1 MLHKARPLLEFVQNF
16 GFAHLLKEYAANAP
30 RLKVGFI
37 IAYLEWVSKHARFM
51 TKSEEN
57 LKKSVDSGFE
67 ICYNYLRQRHKFIGE
82 LCNGSTYDSD
92 SYCLGSNPSS
102 PAICLHGQAVKT
114 LPSQGKI
121 MGSIPIGGAKRPIAF
136 AIGFFFPP
144 NRAKPKIPRKTRA
157 RRARSRA
164 ARLIFWRENAII
176 NFARR
181 GEKTSIRKHSEARP
195 MGYIAGIGGANMDIH
210 GRSDRQLIMR
220 DSNPGSLHTS
230 LGGVC
235 RNICENLARL
245 GENVRLITV
254 VGDDVQ
260 GRGIVEGCE
269 KAGIDMSAARV
280 LRGERSSSYISIM
293 DGDGDMLLAMSDM
306 HIIKQLNAKLVDES
320 RDLLCGADLVV
331 CDGNLSA
338 QTIERL
344 AQVCDKPL
352 YLDPVSTAWARE
364 LKPFIGCFDT
374 VKPNRMEL
382 EVLSGCPVDTKENI
396 VLACD
401 ILRGKGVRRVFVSL
415 GRDGMYYRGPEGG
428 IWGVSRPFD
437 GMVNATGA
445 GDASMAGIIYATR
458 QGYAA
463 DEILAF
469 GMGAG
474 MVAIASSDTIS
485 REMSPAAIETM
496 VKEYIK

>member
-1 MLHKARPLLEFVQNF
+1 
-16 GFAHLLKEYAANAP
+16 
-30 RLKVGFI
+30 
-37 IAYLEWVSKHARFM
+37 
-51 TKSEEN
+51 
-57 LKKSVDSGFE
+57 
-67 ICYNYLRQRHKFIGE
+67 
-82 LCNGSTYDSD
+82 
-92 SYCLGSNPSS
+92 
-102 PAICLHGQAVKT
+102 
-114 LPSQGKI
+114 
-121 MGSIPIGGAKRPIAF
+121 
-136 AIGFFFPP
+136 
-144 NRAKPKIPRKTRA
+144 
-157 RRARSRA
+157 
-164 ARLIFWRENAII
+164 
-176 NFARR
+176 
-181 GEKTSIRKHSEARP
+181 

-245 GENVRLITV
+245 GETVRLITV

-320 RDLLCGADLVV
+320 RDLLGGADLVV

-344 AQVCDKPL
+344 AQVCDRPL

>member
-1 MLHKARPLLEFVQNF
+1 MVIVCA
-16 GFAHLLKEYAANAP
+16 GC
-30 RLKVGFI
+30 
-37 IAYLEWVSKHARFM
+37 ARFM
-51 TKSEEN
+51 HAARCMHRRLPFAAK
-57 LKKSVDSGFE
+57 
-67 ICYNYLRQRHKFIGE
+67 
-82 LCNGSTYDSD
+82 GSTI
-92 SYCLGSNPSS
+92 N
-102 PAICLHGQAVKT
+102 I
-114 LPSQGKI
+114 
-121 MGSIPIGGAKRPIAF
+121 
-136 AIGFFFPP
+136 
-144 NRAKPKIPRKTRA
+144 
-157 RRARSRA
+157 
-164 ARLIFWRENAII
+164 IFWQSPPAH
-176 NFARR
+176 
-181 GEKTSIRKHSEARP
+181 GCGRK
-195 MGYIAGIGGANMDIH
+195 GAGSLNQSVFGAGGANVDVH
-210 GRSDRQLIMR
+210 GHSYAPIRLR
-220 DSNPGSLHTS
+220 DSNPGALHIS

-344 AQVCDKPL
+344 AQVCDRPL

-485 REMSPAAIETM
+485 REMSPTAIETM